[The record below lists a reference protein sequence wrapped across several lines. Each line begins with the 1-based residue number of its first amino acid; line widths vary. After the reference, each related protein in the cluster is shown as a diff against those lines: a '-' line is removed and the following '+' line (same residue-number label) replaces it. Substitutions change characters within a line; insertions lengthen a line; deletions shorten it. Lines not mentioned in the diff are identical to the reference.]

1 MSECLE
7 TIYSKRFAGSEALRD
22 QVWRVLTCDFFQRWV
37 KEDAAVLDL
46 GAGYCEFI
54 NNIRAARKYAL
65 DLNPSTAAKAATGI
79 IVLTQDV
86 SKPWALPSASL
97 DVVFTSNFF
106 EHLPS
111 KQALQHCMTEALRIL
126 RPGGRLLALGPNI
139 RFCGNVYWDFFDHHL
154 PLSDRSLT
162 EGLEITGFHTEK
174 VVEKFLPFTMKGKL
188 PPSPALVRAYLKLPW
203 AWTLWG
209 KQFFVVA
216 RKP

>member
-22 QVWRVLTCDFFQRWV
+22 QVWRVLTGDFFQRWV

-86 SKPWALPSASL
+86 GKPWALPSASL

-139 RFCGNVYWDFFDHHL
+139 RFCADVYWDFFDHHL

-174 VVEKFLPFTMKGKL
+174 VIEKFLPFTMKGKL